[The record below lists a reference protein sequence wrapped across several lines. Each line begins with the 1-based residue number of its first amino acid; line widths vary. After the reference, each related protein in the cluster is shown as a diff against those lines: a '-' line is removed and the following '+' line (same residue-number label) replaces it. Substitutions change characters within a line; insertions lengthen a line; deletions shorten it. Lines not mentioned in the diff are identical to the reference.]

1 MQALNPKTLLNYA
14 ISLHQ
19 SGKVDAALKTYCH
32 LLKQFPKNAH
42 LLYLIGVSHCQKG
55 RKLEGINFF
64 NKSIESNPGDIQRYF
79 DIAIQLQNLNYF
91 KDAIYYYDLAIKVN
105 PSSSEAYNN
114 RGNALQ
120 DIGMHEE
127 ALVSFDK
134 AIALNSTYIAA
145 IHNKGLALKENKS
158 YDYALR
164 TFEQAININPNDPML
179 HLDKGYILEKL
190 GKFDKALVSFKRAI
204 ELKPDYAEAYSN
216 QCSALVELQRLDE
229 ALASA
234 KRAVELKPSLYEAHK
249 SLSLISSKLKKFDE
263 ALTSWNNT
271 IELQPNHAEAFN
283 NRCSVLIELGRLD
296 EALASIDCAIELKN
310 DFAEA
315 YDNRGV
321 VLSKLNRFDEAL
333 VSFER
338 AIELKPDYAGA
349 YCNRGVTLT
358 KSNQHDEAL
367 VSFERAIELK
377 PDYAGAYNNRGVTL
391 TKSNQHDEALVSFE
405 RAIELKPD
413 YAEAYYNK
421 GRLFQESLKEY
432 NLASINY
439 DNAIALR
446 PEYIEAKWNKSLLKL
461 LLGDYENGWQLYEHR
476 WETESQK
483 LSNRI
488 YSQPLWLGDE
498 PLANKTILIWAE
510 QGLGDTIQF
519 CRYIKMVSN
528 LGAKVI
534 FDVQE
539 PLLKSLVTLNG
550 VNKTIQIGEKLPNFD
565 FHCPLL
571 SLPLAFKTTIETIPN
586 GIPYLSPDPNK
597 VAYWRQKLE
606 EKSNLRVGLVW
617 SGGFRPDQPEVWSVN
632 KRRNIPL
639 IKLKSLNLPNIDFYS
654 LQKGVE
660 AEEELATLQ
669 SSGWNGPNIID
680 FTKELNDY
688 SDTAALIA
696 NLDLVVSVDTSVV
709 HMTGAIGK
717 PIWIL
722 NRFDT
727 DWRWF
732 VDRSDSP
739 WYPTATIF
747 NQPSFGDWDA
757 VVEDVRSKLMELV
770 HKS

>member
-349 YCNRGVTLT
+349 YC
-358 KSNQHDEAL
+358 
-367 VSFERAIELK
+367 
-377 PDYAGAYNNRGVTL
+377 NRGVTL